1 MYGNAKPSSVAWGL
15 ATDESTNGAQ
25 LGMCLV
31 ALMAITGFLDAPGG
45 TTLGMGDDQGNVVRE
60 GGSISADDKD

>member
-1 MYGNAKPSSVAWGL
+1 MGP

-31 ALMAITGFLDAPGG
+31 SLMTITGFLDAPGG
-45 TTLGMGDDQGNVVRE
+45 TTLGMGDDQGNVVRD
-60 GGSISADDKD
+60 GKRIDS